1 MNMRVEPFLPTINF
15 YPNRNPK
22 LRFFALWYFTVLITV
37 WTIVGHAVLG
47 FEQSYATPL
56 AAVAAACVAQFLL
69 EWVDARASG
78 RRPRYAGDWRN
89 AVNML
94 PTAIIPGLAC
104 AMLLYPSQRLWPV
117 VFASV
122 LSIASKVLFRAPAG
136 RNPAGKTIS
145 QHIFNPSNFGIT
157 VTLLAIPSVGLA
169 PPYMF
174 TENITG
180 LWNWIIPGVIL
191 VAGAIVHA
199 RFTGRFP
206 LVIAWVTGFVL
217 QGMIRAAVFGI
228 PFLVPLVPM
237 TSAAFMLFTLFM
249 IPDPATTPIE
259 PKRQMA
265 FGFAVALIYGVLFV
279 NHIVFGMFIALAA
292 TSLTRGVALYAGAA
306 VRNWRGIA
314 GEREFAPAAA
324 TAAAGGD

>member
-1 MNMRVEPFLPTINF
+1 MRAEPFLPTLNF

-22 LRFFALWYFTVLITV
+22 LRFFALWYFTILITL

-56 AAVAAACVAQFLL
+56 AAVAAACMAQFLF
-69 EWVDARASG
+69 EWIDARATG
-78 RRPRYAGDWRN
+78 RAPRYSGGWIN
-89 AVNML
+89 VVNML
-94 PTAIIPGLAC
+94 PPAIIPGLAC

-122 LSIASKVLFRAPAG
+122 LSIASKVLFRAPVG
-136 RNPAGKTIS
+136 TNKAGKTIT

-157 VTLLAIPSVGLA
+157 ATLIAIPSVGLA

-180 LWNWIIPGVIL
+180 IWNWIIPGIIL
-191 VAGAIVHA
+191 VAGAFVHA
-199 RFTGRFP
+199 KFTGRFP
-206 LVIAWVTGFVL
+206 LVAAWVTGFVL

-228 PFLVPLVPM
+228 PALVPLVPM

-259 PKRQMA
+259 PKRQMV
-265 FGFAVALIYGVLFV
+265 FGFAVALLYGLLFV

-292 TSLTRGVALYAGAA
+292 TSLTRGAALY
-306 VRNWRGIA
+306 V
-314 GEREFAPAAA
+314 GETLTSRKAKPEQREFAPFAAA
-324 TAAAGGD
+324 SGAD